1 LKPITNGKT
10 KNSQTLHGDDY
21 LCNICKD
28 ATWIFLENG
37 DIERCD
43 CYQKYLDDIHIKKL
57 KMPIEFAN
65 VRLSDFNL
73 KPYKGNRAMAE
84 LKKMVGSYL
93 ENVDKY
99 KGKGFYMYSTTKGSG
114 KTHMLA
120 IIGNELI
127 ERGYGVR
134 FAKTTEILDTIKET
148 FNNSQNN
155 TRDIIKG
162 LIDVEFLLIDDI
174 GVEKVT
180 DWVNEQFS
188 YIIDKRMTAKKTTM
202 FTSNVLPNE
211 LDLSDRIRSRINK
224 VSIKIKFPEVSVR
237 DMLADYEER
246 KIVKELLKD

>member
-1 LKPITNGKT
+1 
-10 KNSQTLHGDDY
+10 
-21 LCNICKD
+21 
-28 ATWIFLENG
+28 
-37 DIERCD
+37 
-43 CYQKYLDDIHIKKL
+43 
-57 KMPIEFAN
+57 
-65 VRLSDFNL
+65 
-73 KPYKGNRAMAE
+73 
-84 LKKMVGSYL
+84 
-93 ENVDKY
+93 
-99 KGKGFYMYSTTKGSG
+99 
-114 KTHMLA
+114 MLA